1 MFLLDELFCFM
12 SCSSTSSF
20 FVGLFFS
27 FLYLGQQA
35 LLISWQDSTQ
45 SSETCTAKQHNAKY
59 VPDSYSKF
67 IWLLA
72 NRLSESGIRD
82 SNIYYSPVDV
92 MLPSELSQGNVLISQ
107 SEEKEKKNV
116 LQHSSCEFQSCSN
129 THILLIQVNVQS
141 YRWTNEHL
149 QCVKLASWFD

>member
-20 FVGLFFS
+20 FVDLFFS
-27 FLYLGQQA
+27 FLYLGQEA
-35 LLISWQDSTQ
+35 LLISWRDSTE
-45 SSETCTAKQHNAKY
+45 SSKTCTAKQCDAKY
-59 VPDSYSKF
+59 VPDSYREF

-72 NRLSESGIRD
+72 NRLSESGIRG
-82 SNIYYSPVDV
+82 SIRYYLLVDV
-92 MLPSELSQGNVLISQ
+92 MLPSELSYGNVLISQ

-116 LQHSSCEFQSCSN
+116 LQHSSCEFHSCSN